1 MSREAITKTVGAT
14 KTSGGARQALSG
26 RTVSTESAPLAMS
39 AEESLENDKQFVA
52 SVARALAIINAFRA
66 EDSSLGNAELSD
78 RTGLAKPTV
87 SRLTYTLSK
96 CGYLSYNPRF
106 RVYELGPSV
115 HALAQVA
122 QQSVDVR
129 RIARPLMNAL
139 AHQANFNVGLGTR
152 EELRMVY
159 TDAFEGDALIGLRL
173 RAGSRIPI
181 LSSAM
186 GRAYLTAIDSQERN
200 ELLAQLRH
208 RAPDTYEQEYKRY
221 LESLAEYNEHGFC
234 LSIGDWQKDING
246 AAVPIRSGSRR
257 EVYVLNLGGPAYLLP
272 EKVLVNELA
281 PRLVEL
287 AKTIERNLNPKVV
300 PLAGAMLSGR
310 D

>member
-1 MSREAITKTVGAT
+1 MSHRATNKIGRAT

-26 RTVSTESAPLAMS
+26 KTSATESAPLAMT
-39 AEESLENDKQFVA
+39 AEEALDTDKQFVA

-66 EDSSLGNAELSD
+66 EDSALGNAELAD
-78 RTGLAKPTV
+78 RTGLTRPTI

-106 RVYELGPSV
+106 RIYELGPSV

-122 QQSVDVR
+122 QQSIDVR

-152 EELRMVY
+152 DDLRMVY

-186 GRAYLTAIDSQERN
+186 GRAYLTAIDTPERN
-200 ELLAQLRH
+200 ELLAQLRD
-208 RAPDTYEQEYKRY
+208 RAPETYEQEYKRF
-221 LESLAEYNEHGFC
+221 LEVLAEYNENGFC

-246 AAVPIRSGSRR
+246 AAVPIRSISRR
-257 EVYVLNLGGPAYLLP
+257 GTYVLNLGGPAYLLP
-272 EKVLVNELA
+272 KKLLVNELA
-281 PRLVEL
+281 PRL
-287 AKTIERNLNPKVV
+287 IEIARIIENSLSPQVV
-300 PLAGAMLSGR
+300 PLSGPMLSGA
-310 D
+310 